1 MRKSTAQKDLAGHTK
16 QLHGPNVAHGPRVG
30 QPWFNGYENNYLL
43 VIHCLKYFFCEQLC
57 EKKFASPAKSLTARH
72 WQLHTSRLF
81 AYVSNVLLR
90 FSAAPCVSFE
100 RLAPRSKNTRS

>member
-43 VIHCLKYFFCEQLC
+43 VIHCLKYFFANKCV
-57 EKKFASPAKSLTARH
+57 KKNCASPVKSLTARH
-72 WQLHTSRLF
+72 WQWGNAIAPHWLVDQNAKSST
-81 AYVSNVLLR
+81 LR
-90 FSAAPCVSFE
+90 SETELQKQSGIH
-100 RLAPRSKNTRS
+100 